1 MKTTASRI
9 RRVGLIANPEKPD
22 VVRLVRRAEKL
33 IATAR
38 RSVVLEANTAAMLG
52 VRPKSACPMAELAA
66 ATDLILVFGGDG
78 TMLKAAREIAGHP
91 TPMLG
96 VNAGHLGFLTAVSPN
111 HLKAALHWVWE
122 GRYHLEER
130 ALLEGLVS
138 RGHEQSTLIA
148 LNDFV
153 LSRGL
158 TSRLIELEVRVNA
171 ELLTRYRCDGFIA
184 SSPTGST
191 AYSLAAGGA
200 IVSPDT
206 EALTLTP
213 ICPHTPSI
221 RPVVVNLA
229 STVSVKVVS
238 SRPTAI
244 LAADGQQQVELTTG
258 DSVTIRRSD
267 RPVRLLQL
275 EGSNFFSTLRLK
287 LGWCD
292 KAAFLESPLTCDPVL
307 GKQQF
312 FLRNL
317 KLILQRSQ
325 LLLGLPIFQ

>member
-1 MKTTASRI
+1 MKQVTAKI

-22 VVRLVRRAEKL
+22 VVRLVRRALKWV
-33 IATAR
+33 AAAR
-38 RSVVLEANTAAMLG
+38 RTVVLEANTAAMLG
-52 VRPKSACPMAELAA
+52 GKVRTACSMAELAA
-66 ATDLILVFGGDG
+66 STDLILVFGGDG
-78 TMLKAAREIAGHP
+78 TMLKAAREIAGHA

-96 VNAGHLGFLTAVSPN
+96 INAGHLGFLTAVSPN
-111 HLKAALHWVWE
+111 HLQAALHRIWE
-122 GRYHLEER
+122 GRFQIEER
-130 ALLEGLVS
+130 ALLEGVVC
-138 RGHEQSTLIA
+138 RGQEHSTQLA

-158 TSRLIELEVRVNA
+158 ASRLIELEVRVND

-213 ICPHTPSI
+213 ICPHTLSI

-238 SRPTAI
+238 SRLVAI
-244 LAADGQQQVELTTG
+244 LAADGQQQVELSTG
-258 DSVTIRRSD
+258 DSVTIRRSA
-267 RPVRLLQL
+267 RSVRLLQL

-287 LGWCD
+287 LGW
-292 KAAFLESPLTCDPVL
+292 SGSNV
-307 GKQQF
+307 
-312 FLRNL
+312 
-317 KLILQRSQ
+317 
-325 LLLGLPIFQ
+325 

>member
-1 MKTTASRI
+1 M
-9 RRVGLIANPEKPD
+9 GLIANPEKPD
-22 VVRLVRRAEKL
+22 VVRLVRRAQKL
-33 IATAR
+33 IAAAR
-38 RSVVLEANTAAMLG
+38 RTVVLEANTAEMLG
-52 VRPKSACPMAELAA
+52 GTSRTACSMAELAV

-78 TMLKAAREIAGHP
+78 TMLKAAREIAGHA
-91 TPMLG
+91 TPVLG
-96 VNAGHLGFLTAVSPN
+96 INAGHLGFLTAVSPN
-111 HLKAALHWVWE
+111 HLQAALHRIWE
-122 GRYHLEER
+122 GRFQIEER
-130 ALLEGLVS
+130 ALLDGIVC
-138 RGHEQSTLIA
+138 RNHEHSTLLA

-158 TSRLIELEVRVNA
+158 TSRLIELEVRVND

-213 ICPHTPSI
+213 ICPHTLSI

-238 SRPTAI
+238 SRLVAI
-244 LAADGQQQVELTTG
+244 LAADGQQQVELATG
-258 DSVTIRRSD
+258 DTVTIRRSA
-267 RPVRLLQL
+267 RSVRLLQL

-287 LGWCD
+287 LGW
-292 KAAFLESPLTCDPVL
+292 SGSNV
-307 GKQQF
+307 
-312 FLRNL
+312 
-317 KLILQRSQ
+317 
-325 LLLGLPIFQ
+325 

>member
-1 MKTTASRI
+1 MKTSASRI

-33 IATAR
+33 ISAAR
-38 RSVVLEANTAAMLG
+38 RTVVLEANTAAMLG
-52 VRPKSACPMAELAA
+52 VRPRNACEMADLAA

-78 TMLKAAREIAGHP
+78 TMLKAAREVAGQP

-111 HLKAALHWVWE
+111 HLKAALHRVWD
-122 GRYHLEER
+122 GRYQLEER
-130 ALLEGLVS
+130 ALLNGVVRRGNDESSLV
-138 RGHEQSTLIA
+138 A

-158 TSRLIELEVRVNA
+158 TSRLIELEVRVNG

-213 ICPHTPSI
+213 ICPHTLSI

-229 STVSVKVVS
+229 STVSVRLLS
-238 SRPTAI
+238 PRLTAI
-244 LAADGQQQVELTTG
+244 LAADGQQQVELASG
-258 DSVTIRRSD
+258 DSVTIGRSD
-267 RPVRLLQL
+267 RPVRLLRL
-275 EGSNFFSTLRLK
+275 EGASFFSTLRLK
-287 LGWCD
+287 LGWTG
-292 KAAFLESPLTCDPVL
+292 SHV
-307 GKQQF
+307 
-312 FLRNL
+312 
-317 KLILQRSQ
+317 
-325 LLLGLPIFQ
+325 